1 MNKDKNV
8 RDDKINKLDKKI
20 QIALLLSVV
29 CMLLFAMCF
38 PFFMVID
45 KWLAYAMFF
54 IVFGLIMFLMFSF
67 IFIRH
72 DIYEL

>member
-45 KWLAYAMFF
+45 RWLGYAMFF

-72 DIYEL
+72 DIHEL